1 MNPESPRYPLEPLE
15 PLVGEWR
22 MEASISGEVMGVG
35 RSTFE
40 WLDDRK
46 FVVQRT
52 EGDLTEDA
60 NEQWQQN
67 SPLPTIVVIGLDD
80 SSHGYSHLYAD
91 ARGVHRVYEMSLSD
105 GVWKIWRDAPGF
117 FQRFTATISDDGDTI
132 TGYWEGS
139 GDGSDW
145 SHDFDVTFK
154 RLG

>member
-1 MNPESPRYPLEPLE
+1 MNPESPKYPLEPLE
-15 PLVGEWR
+15 RFVGEWQ
-22 MEASISGEVMGVG
+22 MEASIGGEVMGRA

-46 FVVQRT
+46 FLVQRT
-52 EGDLTEDA
+52 EGEVTEDA
-60 NEQWQQN
+60 NEAWQQN

-80 SSHGYSHLYAD
+80 SSHRYSHVYAD
-91 ARGVHRVYEMSLSD
+91 ARSVHRVYAMSLSD

-139 GDGSDW
+139 SDGSDW
-145 SHDFDVTFK
+145 SHDFDVTYT
-154 RLG
+154 RLA